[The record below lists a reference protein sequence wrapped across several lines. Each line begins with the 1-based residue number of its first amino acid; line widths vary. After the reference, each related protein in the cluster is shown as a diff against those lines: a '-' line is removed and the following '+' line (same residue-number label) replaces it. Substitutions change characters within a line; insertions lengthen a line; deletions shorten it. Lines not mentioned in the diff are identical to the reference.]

1 MMQESLEAQES
12 VSQAVYMLGNKSQ
25 EIESIVELITA
36 IANQTNLLSLNAAIE
51 AARAGEAGRGFA
63 VVAEEVRKLAE
74 NSAQAAR
81 DIARLITEI
90 QQGIVLTVKE
100 IDHSNQLYNQ
110 QEQAVN
116 MTRQMFSHIEE
127 GAHSITDA
135 IQEVSAVLEEVLS
148 STDEMVQNMDNVAA
162 NNEESAASI
171 QEIAALS
178 KQQTDEVTS
187 IVEMARKLAESS
199 EQLKKLV
206 VIDNLPFMNIKA
218 AFRRQLE
225 KPLFS

>member
-1 MMQESLEAQES
+1 
-12 VSQAVYMLGNKSQ
+12 
-25 EIESIVELITA
+25 
-36 IANQTNLLSLNAAIE
+36 
-51 AARAGEAGRGFA
+51 
-63 VVAEEVRKLAE
+63 
-74 NSAQAAR
+74 
-81 DIARLITEI
+81 
-90 QQGIVLTVKE
+90 
-100 IDHSNQLYNQ
+100 
-110 QEQAVN
+110 

-206 VIDNLPFMNIKA
+206 GH
-218 AFRRQLE
+218 
-225 KPLFS
+225 